1 MPIELTTSSVDETR
15 ALGEALAELL
25 SPGDVVS
32 LTGELGAGK
41 TGFVQGAARGLGVES
56 AVVSPTFTLVREYDG
71 RLHVYHV
78 DVYRLD
84 RIQDVIDLGFEEM
97 VDAGGVTFIEWGD
110 AIEALLGDSYLQLE
124 FTTAGEADTRRIR
137 ATTEGSSW
145 EKRLG
150 GLERATERWRVG

>member
-1 MPIELTTSSVDETR
+1 MPIELTTSSVKETR

-25 SPGDVVS
+25 GPDDVVS

-41 TGFVQGAARGLGVES
+41 TSFVQGAARGLGVES

-84 RIQDVIDLGFEEM
+84 KIQDVIDLGFEEM
-97 VDAGGVTFIEWGD
+97 VDADGVTFIEWGD

-124 FTTAGEADTRRIR
+124 FTTAGEADTRQILI
-137 ATTEGSSW
+137 TTEGSSW
-145 EKRLG
+145 GRRLG
-150 GLERATERWRVG
+150 GLERATEHWRAP